1 MKRTEFKKL
10 KVGDLVITN
19 GMCRK
24 NKGILCRVTYICG
37 DVIWISPVNG
47 KPIIQF
53 DGYYTDWNEVTF
65 RAVNVTSIKKKQIEP

>member
-24 NKGILCRVTYICG
+24 NKGILFV
-37 DVIWISPVNG
+37 VM
-47 KPIIQF
+47 
-53 DGYYTDWNEVTF
+53 
-65 RAVNVTSIKKKQIEP
+65 